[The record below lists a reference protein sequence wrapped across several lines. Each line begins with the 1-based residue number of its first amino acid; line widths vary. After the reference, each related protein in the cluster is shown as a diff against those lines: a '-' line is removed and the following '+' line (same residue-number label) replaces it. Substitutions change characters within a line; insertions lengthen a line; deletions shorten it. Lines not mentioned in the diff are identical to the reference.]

1 MSRQSVA
8 PRLLADVFGLI
19 QQARARLAP
28 VLPPTPLIRSD
39 FLSRRLGRDVFL
51 KLESLQPTGSFK
63 VRPAFNGMLANLEQ
77 ARSAGVVTSSSGNF
91 AQAVAYAATESGV
104 DAQIVMMRGA
114 SKFKRDRT
122 RGFGGTVV
130 DCEDTF
136 ASRWETTFRIQE
148 ESGRLL
154 LHPYDSPETIAG
166 DGTLGLELL
175 EQLEGDFDAYVPISG
190 GGLIS
195 GVATAVKQVRPGC
208 RVIGVQAKANPSMHD
223 SIKGET
229 AVTTRPEPSLADAL
243 AVATPGERTLEI
255 VRRLV
260 DDIEL
265 VSEKRITEAVKLLA
279 NEQKLVAEGGGA
291 VGVAALARGG
301 RPAVCVLSGG
311 NILPEKLRSVLAA
324 AALA

>member
-1 MSRQSVA
+1 MF
-8 PRLLADVFGLI
+8 DLI
-19 QQARARLAP
+19 DQARARLAP
-28 VLPPTPLIRSD
+28 LLPPTPLIRSD
-39 FLSRRLGRDVFL
+39 FLSRKLDREVYL

-63 VRPAFNGMLANLEQ
+63 VRPAFNGMLANLAQ

-91 AQAVAYAATESGV
+91 AQAVAYAATECGV

-114 SKFKRDRT
+114 SELKRERT
-122 RGFGGTVV
+122 RRFGGTVV

-166 DGTLGLELL
+166 DGTIGLELL
-175 EQLEGDFDAYVPISG
+175 EELDGDFDVYIPISG

-195 GVATAVKQVRPGC
+195 GIATAVKHQRPGC
-208 RVIGVQAKANPSMHD
+208 RVIGVQAEANPSMHD
-223 SIKGET
+223 SIKGQA
-229 AVTTRPEPSLADAL
+229 AVTTQPAPSLADAL

-265 VSEKRITEAVKLLA
+265 VGEERIAEAVRLLA

-291 VGVAALARGG
+291 VGVAALPPGG
-301 RPAVCVLSGG
+301 RTAVCVVSGG
-311 NILPEKLRSVLAA
+311 NILPGKLRSVIAVGPGA
-324 AALA
+324 